1 MKVKMNNGAGRNR
14 MYFRNLNCIPST
26 ILRCKN
32 VSNYNWCRIRVRD
45 NKSPRYY
52 NGVAGL
58 AIMLGKENQMVEA
71 SKSWTDASFELFL
84 AREQK
89 ETMNVD
95 IRIEKIH
102 DPSSSLGC
110 STIL

>member
-1 MKVKMNNGAGRNR
+1 MNNGADRIR
-14 MYFRNLNCIPST
+14 QCFRNLNCIPSM
-26 ILRCKN
+26 ILRCKC

-58 AIMLGKENQMVEA
+58 AIILGKENQMVEA
-71 SKSWTDASFELFL
+71 SKSWTDASFELFF

-95 IRIEKIH
+95 IRMKEIL
-102 DPSSSLGC
+102 DLRSSRSG

>member
-1 MKVKMNNGAGRNR
+1 MNNGADRIR
-14 MYFRNLNCIPST
+14 QCFRNLNCIPST

-32 VSNYNWCRIRVRD
+32 VSNYNWCRIRVRG

-58 AIMLGKENQMVEA
+58 AIILGKENQMVEA
-71 SKSWTDASFELFL
+71 SKSWTDVSFELFL
-84 AREQK
+84 TREQK

-95 IRIEKIH
+95 IRIEKIL
-102 DPSSSLGC
+102 DPRSSRGG